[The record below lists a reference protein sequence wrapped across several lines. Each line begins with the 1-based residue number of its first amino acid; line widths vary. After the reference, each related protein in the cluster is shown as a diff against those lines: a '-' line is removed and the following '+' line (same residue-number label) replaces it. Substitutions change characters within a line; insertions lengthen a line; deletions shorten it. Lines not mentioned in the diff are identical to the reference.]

1 MDYEKQFHSIR
12 AKHQGEN
19 EKKYFSTGEHER
31 KPTKTVI
38 TFERLLT
45 FCGDF
50 CENFYLATQFYSHI
64 YTLWCKMIVI

>member
-19 EKKYFSTGEHER
+19 EKNIFFSER
-31 KPTKTVI
+31 EFECKLVKTVI
-38 TFERLLT
+38 TFEHLLT

-50 CENFYLATQFYSHI
+50 CENF
-64 YTLWCKMIVI
+64 